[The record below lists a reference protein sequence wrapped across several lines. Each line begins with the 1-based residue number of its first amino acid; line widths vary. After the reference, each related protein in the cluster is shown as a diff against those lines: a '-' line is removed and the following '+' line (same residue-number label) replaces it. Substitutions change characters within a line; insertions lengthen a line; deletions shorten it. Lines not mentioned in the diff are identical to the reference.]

1 MQPVAE
7 GVELLSLPETGT
19 APGAAPG
26 RGKGRETGASRG
38 YLVPVAG
45 QMVPGAASN
54 RRAGWLYGRAEAPPS
69 HTWRG
74 LVLSCRTGAVPP
86 GTDTRTADSHRR
98 QAAISV
104 MVTDTRRSGRPH
116 GSRDGVPP
124 DGCGRGIRRRIPK
137 PHPSGGTHTSHIS
150 STTGADSTINHPNPA
165 LRQHP
170 AAHRRRDAG
179 QVGRVALWP
188 QPSACAVRVGRPA
201 ARQAWKPPSRSVAIR
216 RPIRRRLAAASV
228 DA

>member
-7 GVELLSLPETGT
+7 GVELLSLPETGI
-19 APGAAPG
+19 ALGATPG

-38 YLVPVAG
+38 CLVPVAG
-45 QMVPGAASN
+45 RMVPRTASN
-54 RRAGWLYGRAEAPPS
+54 RRARRLYGRAEAPPS

-104 MVTDTRRSGRPH
+104 MVTHTRRSGRPH
-116 GSRDGVPP
+116 GSRMAFRLMDVAAVFAGAYQS
-124 DGCGRGIRRRIPK
+124 RIHQAERTPRTSAA
-137 PHPSGGTHTSHIS
+137 PQAPTGTT
-150 STTGADSTINHPNPA
+150 NHPNPA

-170 AAHRRRDAG
+170 AAHRRRDSG
-179 QVGRVALWP
+179 QVGRVALRR

-201 ARQAWKPPSRSVAIR
+201 ARQPWKPPSRSVAIR